1 MGTTAEMEQFLAGV
15 EKRAFRIAR
24 FAVSHHEDALEI
36 VQEAMIKLV
45 QRYSSSSPEEWAPL
59 FYRILESRI
68 RDHQRRQKVRNKI
81 HDWFGFGADDTDE
94 NPIDTLPARA
104 DADPANRHSG
114 DETLDAVESAIGKL
128 PLRQQQAFLL
138 RASSCQPSNILGTD
152 RSSEASLRDK
162 QSGPSRKRCR
172 LSRPSPRDTGSR
184 AHRRAEPSHRDHT
197 WCIQA

>member
-81 HDWFGFGADDTDE
+81 HDWFGFGGDETEE
-94 NPIDTLPARA
+94 NPIDSLPARA
-104 DADPANRHSG
+104 DADPANRQSG
-114 DETLDAVESAIGKL
+114 NETLDAVESAIGKL

-138 RASSCQPSNILGTD
+138 RAWEGLDVAQTAKAMGC
-152 RSSEASLRDK
+152 SEGSVK
-162 QSGPSRKRCR
+162 
-172 LSRPSPRDTGSR
+172 THYSR
-184 AHRRAEPSHRDHT
+184 AL
-197 WCIQA
+197 QALREELKEHWHE